1 MPGSPIKWTSARV
14 GRARHAMQRMRARRV
29 SNENTTHLAARRGDE
44 SGAVIILALVFLV
57 SVSLIVI
64 ALLGWVGTSLTASA
78 QFSDERTTE
87 MAATSA
93 VDLAIQNTRYTF
105 TSAMVNA
112 SPPVQCWGSTAA
124 SAPASSLSVD
134 GKTIDV
140 WCSMTWTPFSQSAE
154 IRTVTYSACPD
165 PSTAAQCALTP
176 LLQAVDAFDDLPVG
190 SAIVPADH
198 PVPCTTPPN
207 GYCGESMTQE
217 SWQWSPDVP
226 SVSGISVTTAP
237 ITGLNNG
244 NPIPITITGNGFVPG
259 ATVNFVQETGAN
271 PGPGVVPTTANAP
284 VTPSGQEEGVIVSA
298 PVTAGSVSCSGPV
311 NTNCSLTATVPSV
324 TSGPYYFVTVTTP
337 GGTSAYQTAPTGG
350 TYVSFSYTPVP
361 PTVTNIS
368 GTTAGA
374 ITGGTLITVNGTG
387 FYSVANFAAQVVFC
401 DPSAPPCTI
410 TGANPTGFLA
420 SDVEVSSSNE
430 ITALSPSVNISGC
443 YYVEVNTVGGSSG
456 GSAGGPNCTAP
467 DDFNYSVQVPIIFSL
482 SPTSG
487 PTGTQLTINGYNFV
501 PGSQVGWVLASNSG
515 ANPTSLSTPSTITQT
530 QIIVNVPTLTK
541 AVYIPVI
548 VDPSAGYGGLESQPY
563 LEAPDEFTHT

>member
-1 MPGSPIKWTSARV
+1 MPVSPIKWTSARL
-14 GRARHAMQRMRARRV
+14 GRARHVMQQARARRV
-29 SNENTTHLAARRGDE
+29 ASESTTHLAARRRDE

-140 WCSMTWTPFSQSAE
+140 WCSMVWTPFSQSAE

-198 PVPCTTPPN
+198 PVPCTSPPN

-217 SWQWSPDVP
+217 SWQWSPRRAVRQRDLRYVCADHCVEQREP
-226 SVSGISVTTAP
+226 HYDDHLRQRVRPRDDGQFR
-237 ITGLNNG
+237 TGD
-244 NPIPITITGNGFVPG
+244 
-259 ATVNFVQETGAN
+259 GAN

-284 VTPSGQEEGVIVSA
+284 VTPSGEEEGVIVSA
-298 PVTAGSVSCSGPV
+298 PVTAGSVSCSGP
-311 NTNCSLTATVPSV
+311 NSTNCSLTATVPSV

-337 GGTSAYQTAPTGG
+337 GGTSAYQATPAGSYIQLLLHARGPRGG
-350 TYVSFSYTPVP
+350 EHKRDHSWRDHGR
-361 PTVTNIS
+361 N
-368 GTTAGA
+368 
-374 ITGGTLITVNGTG
+374 
-387 FYSVANFAAQVVFC
+387 
-401 DPSAPPCTI
+401 
-410 TGANPTGFLA
+410 
-420 SDVEVSSSNE
+420 
-430 ITALSPSVNISGC
+430 
-443 YYVEVNTVGGSSG
+443 VGHS
-456 GSAGGPNCTAP
+456 
-467 DDFNYSVQVPIIFSL
+467 
-482 SPTSG
+482 
-487 PTGTQLTINGYNFV
+487 
-501 PGSQVGWVLASNSG
+501 
-515 ANPTSLSTPSTITQT
+515 
-530 QIIVNVPTLTK
+530 
-541 AVYIPVI
+541 
-548 VDPSAGYGGLESQPY
+548 
-563 LEAPDEFTHT
+563 